1 MTNFIIISHFE
12 NSDEQESFEAKIID
26 NFPRHLE
33 EQNDELRYLAFAARN
48 QAGLEDFIKDVL
60 NEYGIGTKEFVA
72 LYYSRPDDSD
82 EIQRAMLLG
91 HDDLVEDKISRIKPE
106 DHVDTLSRLL
116 NFDFVKEM
124 QDQK

>member
-1 MTNFIIISHFE
+1 MTNFIIISNFE
-12 NSDEQESFEAKIID
+12 EQSEQESFEKKIRD

-48 QAGLEDFIKDVL
+48 QAGVEDFIKDVL
-60 NEYGIGTKEFVA
+60 NEYGIGTQEYVA
-72 LYYSRPDDSD
+72 LYYSRPDDPD

-91 HDDLVEDKISRIKPE
+91 HDDLLETDIQKIKPE

-116 NFDFVKEM
+116 TFDFVNEM
-124 QDQK
+124 QDK